1 MDAEPSHF
9 EVEPE
14 SPRSARVTQL
24 SSQLAQLMTLVQP
37 VLAAYAASVA
47 QPVAPAPLV
56 QPPPPPPVP
65 APPVP
70 GLKPNKPPPYDG
82 NARSNIKAWLDAVRT
97 YFLTV
102 GLSPPFAT
110 QQAVIWAAGFLVKTA
125 QDWWI
130 ARKQQ
135 SEDNIA
141 GGFTAFDGPG
151 QFAEALSSHFAD
163 PNPEATADAKL
174 ARMSLADYKGTFAIR
189 SFCAD
194 FQKLSLDLPKRHSRD
209 FVRDFVRK
217 LASNKP
223 LLEHM
228 AVNYPSSLQDAIDR
242 AIFFDSLVNSNPTV
256 TDALKSLG
264 RPRAGAGPQ
273 PMELGSAEAS
283 TSQRP
288 RNPNSKCNYC
298 KEPGHWKDECPKLRR
313 KLETADPKGKRPASK
328 N

>member
-1 MDAEPSHF
+1 MEAEHL
-9 EVEPE
+9 EAQPE
-14 SPRSARVTQL
+14 SPRSARVSQL

-37 VLAAYAASVA
+37 VLAAYAATMA
-47 QPVAPAPLV
+47 QPAAPL
-56 QPPPPPPVP
+56 QPAHPSP
-65 APPVP
+65 APPVN

-82 NARSNIKAWLDAVRT
+82 HTKSNIKAWLDAVRT
-97 YFLTV
+97 YFLTI
-102 GLSPPFAT
+102 GLAPPFAT

-135 SEDNIA
+135 SGDSIA

-151 QFAEALSSHFAD
+151 QFAEALETHFAD

-174 ARMSLADYKGTFAIR
+174 SRMSLSDYKGEFAIR

-194 FQKLSLDLPKRHSRD
+194 FLKLSLDLPNRHSGD

-217 LASNKP
+217 LACNKP

-228 AVNYPSSLQDAIDR
+228 AVNYPSTLQDAIDR

-256 TDALKSLG
+256 TDALKMG
-264 RPRAGAGPQ
+264 RSRAGTSGPQ
-273 PMELGSAEAS
+273 PMELGAAQAS
-283 TSQRP
+283 TSQVS

-298 KEPGHWKDECPKLRR
+298 KEPGHWKAECPKLRR
-313 KLETADPKGKRPASK
+313 KQDLDDPKGKRPAK